1 MLNRY
6 KEIFYGLLLG
16 LGACGIDVVMHSR
29 MEGRSLW
36 DEAFRFDTMPFLYRL
51 LFIVFG
57 LALGWSL
64 WKRSSREREFRRLAE
79 IYERFHRE
87 VADPAF
93 LIHAKCEELLWLND
107 AELPA
112 KARESVRFVYDKVR
126 TIQSLAK
133 EHLLIE
139 VKTPSPQQGQRAE
152 KN

>member
-36 DEAFRFDTMPFLYRL
+36 DEAFRFDAMPFVYRL
-51 LFIVFG
+51 LFVVFG
-57 LALGWSL
+57 VALGFLL
-64 WKRSSREREFRRLAE
+64 WTRSTREREFRHLAE

-93 LIHAKCEELLWLND
+93 LIHAKCEELLWLD
-107 AELPA
+107 DSQLPA
-112 KARESVRFVYDKVR
+112 KARELVRVVYNKVR
-126 TIQSLAK
+126 TIESLAK
-133 EHLLIE
+133 ERLSIQP
-139 VKTPSPQQGQRAE
+139 KTP
-152 KN
+152 

>member
-1 MLNRY
+1 LLNRY

-16 LGACGIDVVMHSR
+16 FGACGIDVVMHSR

-36 DEAFRFDTMPFLYRL
+36 DEAFRFDAMPFVYRL

-64 WKRSSREREFRRLAE
+64 WTRSTREREFRRLAE

-93 LIHAKCEELLWLND
+93 LIHAKCEELLWLD
-107 AELPA
+107 DTQLPA
-112 KARESVRFVYDKVR
+112 KARDLVRFVYDKTR
-126 TIQSLAK
+126 SIESLAK
-133 EHLLIE
+133 ERLSIAT
-139 VKTPSPQQGQRAE
+139 KTP
-152 KN
+152 